1 MEAMPKLHHAV
12 SAENAQIF
20 IQVARLGSFSKAASV
35 LLLDSS
41 AVSRKMKSL
50 EDDFHTTFFN
60 RTSKGITLT
69 PNGEAFFVFANQ
81 LLEQLSVLTDH
92 FLTLEF
98 KVGTY
103 DSLSATLFS
112 DFFSSHFSNAH
123 LISNDTNALVD
134 AFRSSALNLVIMDQ
148 EFASAL
154 RTLTPS
160 FKELNEK
167 DISEHFLFDEPYYLV
182 TNHPVSADKEITDFT
197 LLLQPETC
205 PIHQKIRQIIPKI
218 DPKKIISIEFSASA
232 ISLLTKTRATI
243 LPECV
248 IHSLSNPALHF
259 TRLPQKFDRHLTV
272 FAKNQ
277 MLLNAFLL
285 QIQK

>member
-112 DFFSSHFSNAH
+112 DFF
-123 LISNDTNALVD
+123 
-134 AFRSSALNLVIMDQ
+134 
-148 EFASAL
+148 
-154 RTLTPS
+154 
-160 FKELNEK
+160 
-167 DISEHFLFDEPYYLV
+167 LV
-182 TNHPVSADKEITDFT
+182 TF
-197 LLLQPETC
+197 QM
-205 PIHQKIRQIIPKI
+205 PISFQMIP
-218 DPKKIISIEFSASA
+218 
-232 ISLLTKTRATI
+232 T
-243 LPECV
+243 
-248 IHSLSNPALHF
+248 H
-259 TRLPQKFDRHLTV
+259 
-272 FAKNQ
+272 
-277 MLLNAFLL
+277 
-285 QIQK
+285 